1 MAQKETKK
9 DVASTGASSSSRPSA
24 AEMRQYYNDSVEKAI
39 QNYADAKD
47 ALKNLTDISKTTSR
61 TISAYNKE
69 NLIDYLK
76 NIGSNEKNLRNL
88 SWYLYYRSQVYKRLV
103 NYNATMF
110 CLDARSVIP
119 EYNITKENNSKQII
133 KSYYETLVML
143 NNMHL
148 QGEFLKI
155 YITCFVQDVFYG
167 VAYYDETGLFILPLP
182 ADYCKI
188 AGRYNSGDFAFAIDL
203 TYFRGS
209 NNYLLEYWGE
219 PFVSMYRRY
228 ESEGNN
234 AKWQIVPEEYSV
246 CLKQEIADW
255 QTIVPPYSGL
265 FNELINLEDVKD
277 VQAIADEQDIYKMLW
292 VELETLPNAK
302 QADEWAVDPS
312 IAVEYFNRMVN
323 EALPDYTS
331 AALIPGKLQQVNFN
345 QDKAS
350 DTNKVA
356 NATKTVL
363 NSAGGAQILNSST
376 ISGTTA
382 FTAAI
387 IADTEMAISSLLP
400 QTQAW
405 VNRFI
410 SYHVSKPA
418 FVKFFEISSYT
429 KDAFRKQL
437 LENAQHGL
445 PTKLALNTLN
455 GFNELDT
462 LALNY
467 LEEDILR
474 LDEKFDDPLSST
486 YTRSSYTGTGWGRP
500 RSDDDTLT
508 DDGEASREKSD
519 RA

>member
-1 MAQKETKK
+1 MAQKTNIG
-9 DVASTGASSSSRPSA
+9 VTSTGASSAKQPTA
-24 AEMRQYYNDSVEKAI
+24 AEMRQYYEDSMKRIEE
-39 QNYADAKD
+39 YANAKD
-47 ALKNLTDISKTTSR
+47 ALKNLTDISKTVSK

-69 NLIDYLK
+69 NLIDYLR

-88 SWYLYYRSQVYKRLV
+88 SWYLYYRSQVYRRLI

-119 EYNITKENNSKQII
+119 NYDLTKDNDSNKML
-133 KSYYETLVML
+133 KSYYDTLVML

-167 VAYYDETGLFILPLP
+167 VVYYDETGLFILPLP

-188 AGRYNSGDFAFAIDL
+188 AGRYNNGDFAFALDM
-203 TYFRGS
+203 TYFRGT

-219 PFVSMYRRY
+219 PFVSMYRVY

-234 AKWQIVPEEYSV
+234 ARWQIVPEEYAV

-277 VQAIADEQDIYKMLW
+277 VQAIADEQDIYKMIW
-292 VELETLPNAK
+292 VELATLPNAK

-331 AALIPGKLQQVNFN
+331 AAIVPGKIDQINFN

-363 NSAGGAQILNSST
+363 NSSGGAQILNSST

-400 QTQAW
+400 QTEAW

-410 SYHVSKPA
+410 GYHISTPA
-418 FVKFFEISSYT
+418 KVKFFEISSYT
-429 KDAFRKQL
+429 KESFRKQL
-437 LENAQHGL
+437 LESAQHGL
-445 PTKLALNTLN
+445 PTKLALNTLS
-455 GFNELDT
+455 GFSELDT

-467 LEEDILR
+467 LEEEVLLLGD
-474 LDEKFDDPLSST
+474 KFDDPLSST
-486 YTRSSYTGTGWGRP
+486 YTRSSYYGSRWGRP
-500 RSDDDTLT
+500 RSDDGDLT

-519 RA
+519 QA